1 MDVDV
6 PAGDDARPS
15 GGDAARSTGTTGSPA
30 AAPAPNG
37 EAATPDRRLGYG
49 LVLPTRHNGIA
60 RDANDAD
67 GPDAGASEPDAAGA
81 GRPDGGA
88 ADDPAPTLEEE
99 AVQALRD
106 QASGKE
112 ALSRPKIGDL
122 PILVQNAVPGLNA
135 FDNDVDRYRHD
146 VAMRPD
152 VSTLEDYEQVPIDQ
166 FGEAMLRGMGWS
178 DGKPVGK
185 NQGAMVVPVVPK
197 PRPHLLGLGATPAP
211 VVESKSK
218 RPPRPGD
225 NRKPESSRTPSRPA
239 PPADAYRDSARSVKE
254 RPAKGYD
261 VVPGA
266 RVFIKAGS
274 SRGKKGFVLEVK
286 EKTSGRVVKIELE
299 DTKDIARVWFGDV
312 SVIEPA
318 PASAL
323 HSIALAP
330 KGSARAPFPSPSS
343 AAPAAAVATVY
354 ETPAPPTP
362 VVAKPKRSWLQ
373 PRLRVRIVS
382 KSLRKGRLFN
392 SRAIIDD
399 VVRIGECMLR
409 IEGSGEIVDEVYDRQ
424 LETCLPNVGRP
435 VKVVDHADR
444 QLIGMTG
451 ELLEKDSRK
460 ERAVVRLDHDD
471 SIETFTFDEVC
482 DFVE

>member
-225 NRKPESSRTPSRPA
+225 NRKPEVRSDENGRWLRSTTRLLTNTFNP
-239 PPADAYRDSARSVKE
+239 DAYRDSARSVKE

-318 PASAL
+318 PA
-323 HSIALAP
+323 
-330 KGSARAPFPSPSS
+330 
-343 AAPAAAVATVY
+343 
-354 ETPAPPTP
+354 
-362 VVAKPKRSWLQ
+362 
-373 PRLRVRIVS
+373 
-382 KSLRKGRLFN
+382 
-392 SRAIIDD
+392 
-399 VVRIGECMLR
+399 